1 MLQLYHKLIES
12 RFVRR
17 LTVLSGGFLLSQLL
31 IVLSFPILS
40 RLFTPAEFGVYAVF
54 TALTGILG
62 NVLSLRYELAA
73 PVARSDRDAAALIV
87 VALLAVIASC
97 AITVPIA
104 LLVSDWLARAAEMPE
119 LGDILWAIP
128 LTIVLLSGTE
138 TASYWSVYRATFR
151 LNAAARLV
159 QSIAQAGLQVAF
171 GLAGMSGLGMILGYG
186 LGYAARL
193 AYLILRFPP
202 ADRARL
208 LGVDRAAITRAA
220 RQNWQYPAYSAPA
233 TLLEASTA
241 LLPAILLAILY
252 DPTIA
257 GLYGLGQRLMGLP
270 VRLFSQAARQV
281 FLSEA
286 ANRTGTGL
294 QRLFTRTVLLFLGF
308 GLLCMAP
315 LIVAG
320 PSLFALLFGEAWRSA
335 GEMVQLLVPLYLTR
349 FVVTPVSQ
357 ALNVLRRQSL
367 HLISSGTDAALLL
380 ATFAAAWWFAFAP
393 MTTILLLS
401 LGSTAAY
408 LLYLA
413 LVWGVVR
420 SAGRTTTAPPAALPA
435 PSGR

>member
-1 MLQLYHKLIES
+1 MPQLYHRLLGS

-31 IVLSFPILS
+31 IVLSFPLLS

-62 NVLSLRYELAA
+62 NVLSLRYELAV
-73 PVARSDRDAAALIV
+73 PVAKSDRDAAALIAVALIAV
-87 VALLAVIASC
+87 VASCVITGPLTMSASG
-97 AITVPIA
+97 
-104 LLVSDWLARAAEMPE
+104 WLAGAAEMPE
-119 LGDILWAIP
+119 LADILWTLP

-138 TASYWSVYRATFR
+138 TLSYWSVYRGTFH
-151 LNAAARLV
+151 LNATARLV
-159 QSIAQAGLQVAF
+159 QSAAQAGLQVAF
-171 GLAGMSGLGMILGYG
+171 GLLGMSGLGMILGYG
-186 LGYAARL
+186 LGFVARFV
-193 AYLILRFPP
+193 YLILRFPA

-208 LGVDRAAITRAA
+208 LGVDRAEVARAA
-220 RQNWQYPAYSAPA
+220 RRNWQYPAYSAPA

-286 ANRTGTGL
+286 ADRSGRGL
-294 QRLFTRTVLLFLGF
+294 HRLFTRTVLAFLGL

-335 GEMVQLLVPLYLTR
+335 GEMVQLLVPLYLAR

-367 HLISSGTDAALLL
+367 HLVSSSTDATMLL
-380 ATFAAAWWFAFAP
+380 AAFSAAWWFGLAP

-408 LLYLA
+408 LLYLG
-413 LVWGVVR
+413 LVWHAVR
-420 SAGRTTTAPPAALPA
+420 SAGRATREPLAALPA